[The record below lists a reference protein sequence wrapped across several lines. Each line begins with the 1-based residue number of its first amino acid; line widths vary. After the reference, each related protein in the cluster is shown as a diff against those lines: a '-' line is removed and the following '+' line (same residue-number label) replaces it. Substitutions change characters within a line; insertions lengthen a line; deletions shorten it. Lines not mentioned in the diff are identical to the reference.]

1 MVVVVVVVVVVSFF
15 MVMIVLKGKITYIY
29 NVSSNGSID
38 ISDTS
43 NSTEMKTKFIT
54 FLIQEEDYRS
64 FWMIMIYYSK
74 IMGHDT
80 RREDKYL

>member
-1 MVVVVVVVVVVSFF
+1 MVVVVVVSFF
-15 MVMIVLKGKITYIY
+15 VVMIVLKGKITYIY
-29 NVSSNGSID
+29 NVSSNGSGSID

-43 NSTEMKTKFIT
+43 NSKTETKTKFIT
-54 FLIQEEDYRS
+54 FLIQEEDCRRL
-64 FWMIMIYYSK
+64 WMIMIYYSK